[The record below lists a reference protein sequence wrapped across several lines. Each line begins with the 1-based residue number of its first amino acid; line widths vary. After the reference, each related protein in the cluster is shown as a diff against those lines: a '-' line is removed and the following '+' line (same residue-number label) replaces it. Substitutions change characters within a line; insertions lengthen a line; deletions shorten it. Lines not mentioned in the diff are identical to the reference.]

1 MEVTGKIKMID
12 TTKEV
17 GSSGFKKRDVV
28 VTTDEQYPQH
38 ILVQFVQD
46 KCDLLNGF
54 AVGEAVK
61 IDINLRGREWV
72 NPQSETVY
80 FNTIQGWRIGK
91 LQAEAPQQAPP
102 MPAAQAF
109 EPAPSF
115 TEEEHD
121 DLPF

>member
-61 IDINLRGREWV
+61 IEINLRGREWV
-72 NPQSETVY
+72 NPQGETVY

-91 LQAEAPQQAPP
+91 LQAETPQQAPP

>member
-1 MEVTGKIKMID
+1 MSNIHNTYWC
-12 TTKEV
+12 
-17 GSSGFKKRDVV
+17 R
-28 VTTDEQYPQH
+28 
-38 ILVQFVQD
+38 FVQD

-72 NPQSETVY
+72 NPQGETVY